1 MAWTL
6 QTKLTGIVGG
16 IYPQTLKDAASVLN
30 FEFERLKKQKCAYCN
45 GFGHSGND
53 CPTDRKVAQMRGGV
67 EEQNKILQRVRK
79 ECRVAAG
86 MKNVKGFSRLT
97 ADPTK
102 IRLGKRLN
110 PDSYEVMSAD
120 NGFGKKKFPRL

>member
-1 MAWTL
+1 
-6 QTKLTGIVGG
+6 
-16 IYPQTLKDAASVLN
+16 
-30 FEFERLKKQKCAYCN
+30 
-45 GFGHSGND
+45 
-53 CPTDRKVAQMRGGV
+53 MRGGV

-120 NGFGKKKFPRL
+120 NGFGKKKFPKL